1 MTHFIIRR
9 LIQSFFLLL
18 GITLLAFVLQRL
30 APGGPAAFT
39 ENPRLPASYAAEQ
52 RHVLGL
58 DQPIPVQY
66 VKWLWQVAHLDFGRS
81 FSDQRPVMD
90 KIGERIPNTFEL
102 AGAGL
107 LLGLLGIP
115 LGIAAALRRGG
126 LYDQT
131 LRLVTV
137 IGNAIPTWW
146 LGLVVLIISA
156 KTLDVFPLAGVG
168 DGLLDRLH
176 HLILPAVLLAIGDW
190 LVYSRYMRSEL
201 LDVLGQDYIRT
212 ARAKGL
218 PERTVIL
225 DHAVRNALIVII
237 TILGGE
243 LASLLSVGVI
253 IESVFSWPG
262 IGRLGWEAALQR
274 DYPVLMALFVIG
286 ASLVIIGNFLADIA
300 YGFVDPRIKYE

>member
-9 LIQSFFLLL
+9 LIQSFLLL
-18 GITLLAFVLQRL
+18 LVITFIGFGIMRL

-39 ENPRLPASYAAEQ
+39 ENPRLPPSYAVEQ
-52 RHVLGL
+52 RHLLGL
-58 DQPIPVQY
+58 DQPIPIQY
-66 VKWLWQVAHLDFGRS
+66 VKWLWAVAHLDFGRS

-90 KIGERIPNTFEL
+90 KILERLPNTVEL
-102 AGAGL
+102 AGTAIV
-107 LLGLLGIP
+107 LGLLGIP

-126 LYDQT
+126 VFDHS
-131 LRLVTV
+131 LRLITV

-146 LGLVVLIISA
+146 LGLVILIVSV
-156 KTLDVFPLAGVG
+156 KTVDVFPLAGTG
-168 DGLLDRLH
+168 EGFLDRIH
-176 HLILPAVLLAIGDW
+176 HLLLPAILLAIGDW
-190 LVYSRYMRSEL
+190 LLYSRFMRSEM

-218 PERTVIL
+218 PEGRVIYG
-225 DHAVRNALIVII
+225 HAVRNALIVII

-243 LASLLSVGVI
+243 LAALLSVGVI

-286 ASLVIIGNFLADIA
+286 AALVIVGNFLADIA